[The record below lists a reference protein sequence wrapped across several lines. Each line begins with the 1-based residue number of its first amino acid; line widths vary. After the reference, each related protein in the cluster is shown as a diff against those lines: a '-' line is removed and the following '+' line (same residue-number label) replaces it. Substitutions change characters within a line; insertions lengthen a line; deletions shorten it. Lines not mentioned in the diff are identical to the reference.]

1 MLVCT
6 VTDCVFNVSIFC
18 EECGLWGL
26 VLDTL
31 SKSDG
36 SLSLNVSTGHG
47 RIEFKEQSLHVE
59 GM

>member
-6 VTDCVFNVSIFC
+6 VTDCVFKCFFC
-18 EECGLWGL
+18 EECGLWDL

-31 SKSDG
+31 SESDG
-36 SLSLNVSTGHG
+36 SLSLSVGTGHG
-47 RIEFKEQSLHVE
+47 RIEFKEQSLHVK